1 MSDGLKRLMYHGTDQ
16 NVLNMTEDERRR
28 AAYVCGEISRISY
41 SVLKENNVSFI
52 TNTAE
57 QIISKNRLGDYW
69 FIACNAMIKYESR
82 VNNSALYQYDDL
94 YITNSIERAMRY
106 AKNSFVFGEQGS
118 VAYDLYKGATFF
130 TDFTSLLSN
139 EEIDVFNEFL
149 FMANR
154 EKQPVV
160 VLFEDLPIE
169 DIRFENGNRINGLD
183 VYSDNLIGSYRL
195 SNKGKYKL
203 TEMKAIRVSV
213 TP

>member
-106 AKNSFVFGEQGS
+106 AKNIFVFVEQGS
-118 VAYDLYKGATFF
+118 ISYDLYK
-130 TDFTSLLSN
+130 
-139 EEIDVFNEFL
+139 
-149 FMANR
+149 
-154 EKQPVV
+154 
-160 VLFEDLPIE
+160 
-169 DIRFENGNRINGLD
+169 
-183 VYSDNLIGSYRL
+183 
-195 SNKGKYKL
+195 
-203 TEMKAIRVSV
+203 
-213 TP
+213 